1 MAQKVFKVCWMS
13 NEQGEEFIPKTI
25 LESIETASGTPLKEY
40 IATKNLSDA
49 KLTNVK
55 HGQILE
61 YDEASKKW
69 VNKNAIEVTPEYEDG
84 LKILTLVVGA
94 DTYDIYA
101 PISDITEKDI
111 EDAINIDKKWEVE
124 VNDVSGYES
133 I

>member
-69 VNKNAIEVTPEYEDG
+69 INKNY
-84 LKILTLVVGA
+84 LKGNTHNKLFLR
-94 DTYDIYA
+94 
-101 PISDITEKDI
+101 KQ
-111 EDAINIDKKWEVE
+111 INYLKG
-124 VNDVSGYES
+124 NS
-133 I
+133 